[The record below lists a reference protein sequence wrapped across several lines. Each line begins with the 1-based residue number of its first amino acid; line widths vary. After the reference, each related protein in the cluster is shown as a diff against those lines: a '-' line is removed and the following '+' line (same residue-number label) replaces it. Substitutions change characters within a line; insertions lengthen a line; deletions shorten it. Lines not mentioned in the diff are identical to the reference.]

1 MKKWMMVVLCLIGIV
16 AASQA
21 GADVVPNKVIA
32 HCQDQ
37 GNYFANDPKWLFGER
52 TVGQSFT
59 PSKDKLSLLS
69 AKIYRRK
76 PDFQDSGSFAGN
88 ANLEIRLW
96 ECKENYAA
104 TKNSQ
109 PLFSTTD
116 EKKPAFADNFY
127 FPMNVN
133 TKPGTPYYFE
143 FSVPLAP
150 EKCYYYWYQYGGSFY
165 PGGDFTINGARW
177 GTCDFNFTTYYP
189 VEISKGQEKSMDG
202 LPEILEIQLSGKVN
216 SAGIKAMLSGPSGI
230 IKAKT
235 SYGDDNTVYLGPLT
249 LPAYNPG
256 KSAYKLIVQ
265 IKGESGNWQN
275 FEYPFT
281 YELPAIEPA
290 TDVKA
295 TANDSGVTLT
305 WKPSPS
311 AAEYR
316 IYRFTESGK
325 MLGRATRFIARVKGD
340 QTSYQ
345 DPAKNKDGKALL
357 EKGITYYYRVLA
369 LDKSLSKTGLSQE
382 KEIAIP

>member
-1 MKKWMMVVLCLIGIV
+1 MKKWMTVVLCLIGIA

-32 HCQDQ
+32 HYQDQ
-37 GNYFANDPKWLFGER
+37 GNCFSNDPKWLFGEGV
-52 TVGQSFT
+52 VGQSFT
-59 PSKDKLSLLS
+59 PSKDKLSILR
-69 AKIYRRK
+69 AVVYRRK
-76 PDFQDSGSFAGN
+76 DDGAYTGD

-109 PLFSTTD
+109 PLLFITD

-150 EKCYYYWYQYGGSFY
+150 EKCYYYWYQYGGDLY
-165 PGGDFTINGARW
+165 PDGDFTINGARW
-177 GTCDFNFTTYYP
+177 GSCDFNFTTYYP

-202 LPEILEIQLSGKVN
+202 LPEILEIQLSGKVEPAN
-216 SAGIKAMLSGPSGI
+216 IRAMLSGPSGI

-235 SYGDDNTVYLGPLT
+235 SYGDDNTFYLGTLT
-249 LPAYNPG
+249 LPVYNLG
-256 KSAYKLIVQ
+256 KLSYKLIVQ
-265 IKGESGNWQN
+265 IKGESGSWQN

-281 YELPAIEPA
+281 YELLAIEPA
-290 TDVKA
+290 TDIKA
-295 TANDSGVTLT
+295 AADENGVMLT
-305 WKPSPS
+305 WKPSSS

-325 MLGRATRFIARVKGD
+325 MLGRATQFIARVKGD
-340 QTSYQ
+340 QTSYL
-345 DPAKNKDGKALL
+345 DPAKNEDGKVLL
-357 EKGITYYYRVLA
+357 GKGVTYYYRVLA

>member
-1 MKKWMMVVLCLIGIV
+1 MKRWFPYLLCLVGLIGV
-16 AASQA
+16 NPAA
-21 GADVVPNKVIA
+21 ADVVPDKVVM

-37 GNYFANDPKWLFGER
+37 GNYFSNDPKWLFGER
-52 TVGQSFT
+52 VVGQSFI
-59 PSKDKLSLLS
+59 PSKKRFSFLR
-69 AKIYRRK
+69 AIVYRRTDGGAYTGK
-76 PDFQDSGSFAGN
+76 

-96 ECKENYAA
+96 KCKESYAA
-104 TKNSQ
+104 TKNSL
-109 PLFSTTD
+109 PLLSTTD
-116 EKKPAFADNFY
+116 EKKPAFADRFY
-127 FPMNVN
+127 FPMNVDVDQ
-133 TKPGTPYYFE
+133 GEPYYFE

-150 EKCYYYWYQYGGSFY
+150 ENCYYYNYQYQGNFY
-165 PGGDFTINGARW
+165 PAGEYSVNGQIWA
-177 GTCDFNFTTYYP
+177 GCDFNFTTYYP
-189 VEISKGQEKSMDG
+189 VELSKGQMQATDG
-202 LPEILEIQLSGKVN
+202 LPEILEVRFSDQIIPANIRTL
-216 SAGIKAMLSGPSGI
+216 ISGPSGI

-235 SYGDDNTVYLGPLT
+235 SYGDDNTAYLGPLT
-249 LPAYNPG
+249 LPAYNSG

-265 IKGESGNWQN
+265 IKGESGSWQN

-281 YELPAIEPA
+281 YELPVIEPA

-295 TANDSGVTLT
+295 TADESGVTLT

-325 MLGRATRFIARVKGD
+325 MLDRATRFIARVKGD

-357 EKGITYYYRVLA
+357 GKGVTYYYRVLA

-382 KEIAIP
+382 KEVAIP